1 MDKFWCLTISV
12 KRREAILASG
22 SARPRRSAAR
32 GMGDAVQLK
41 GELGARK
48 SKENQEKILAF
59 PLPNR
64 GFSKGYGESK

>member
-1 MDKFWCLTISV
+1 
-12 KRREAILASG
+12 
-22 SARPRRSAAR
+22 
-32 GMGDAVQLK
+32 MGDAVQLK

>member
-1 MDKFWCLTISV
+1 
-12 KRREAILASG
+12 
-22 SARPRRSAAR
+22 
-32 GMGDAVQLK
+32 MGDAVQLK

-48 SKENQEKILAF
+48 SKENQEKSLHFLAF